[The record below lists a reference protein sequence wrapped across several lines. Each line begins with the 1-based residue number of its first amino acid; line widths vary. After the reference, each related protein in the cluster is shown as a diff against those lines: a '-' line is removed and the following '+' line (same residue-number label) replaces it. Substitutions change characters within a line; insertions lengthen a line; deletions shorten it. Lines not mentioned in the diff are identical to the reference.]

1 MIIGSWCSCLRIMI
15 MCDMNIKV
23 GSVSNDNQ
31 MIIMDALSLAIKDQF
46 CAREVIL

>member
-1 MIIGSWCSCLRIMI
+1 MMII

-46 CAREVIL
+46 CAREVILKDGVI